1 MKSPVLNEKLT
12 TNNFWDF
19 YTKHMDLIDLI
30 LNARLTR
37 FGNKYNLDDLRN
49 EVIICLFDN
58 NAFAKYDASKSKL
71 NTFLTNTITDYIR
84 HCVRK
89 DSISGKVVNKYL
101 PTPTLNLDKPMKAK
115 QVFLVSLN
123 DYDSEEIKEELS
135 SEEDLLDNIDRK
147 MRFEKLNKS
156 LNNDIRDCFSW
167 LIQGFSQR
175 EIADKLNTCTATV
188 RENYFQKIKRAAI
201 KTGFVTE

>member
-1 MKSPVLNEKLT
+1 
-12 TNNFWDF
+12 
-19 YTKHMDLIDLI
+19 
-30 LNARLTR
+30 
-37 FGNKYNLDDLRN
+37 
-49 EVIICLFDN
+49 
-58 NAFAKYDASKSKL
+58 
-71 NTFLTNTITDYIR
+71 
-84 HCVRK
+84 
-89 DSISGKVVNKYL
+89 
-101 PTPTLNLDKPMKAK
+101 MKAK